1 MYQFI
6 LGIAIKFA
14 NEKDDENYYKM
25 VEMLVDQ
32 DNRNRSMNVCSFTP
46 MHYAAYLGNLRI
58 VKTLIKLCDSKDLFE
73 ATHDGETSPFFYI
86 LDCYIS
92 PSANVPHVRFDLA
105 RLMAKHASPHGPQ
118 AITREIDKDSRTYS
132 PLTMAICKEDIQFI
146 EGVAPYVELVIDPDS
161 PYDIYDAEG
170 TFMHYAIQNEKLDA
184 LKVLLKYS
192 ENKNPA
198 DQYGNTLVYQ
208 AVLYNLPDFVEYLIK
223 IVDDLNLPNKQDVTP
238 LALAK
243 QKGNMKIVGILE
255 SAIKT
260 RKREISFSDCSI
272 ESKKMKIK

>member
-14 NEKDDENYYKM
+14 DEKDDENYYKM

-73 ATHDGETSPFFYI
+73 ATHEGETSPFFYI

-92 PSANVPHVRFDLA
+92 PSANKPHVRFELA
-105 RLMAKHASPHGPQ
+105 RLMAKHAGPYGPQ
-118 AITREIDKDSRTYS
+118 AITREIDKDLRTYS
-132 PLTMAICKEDIQFI
+132 PLSMAICKEDIQFI
-146 EGVAPYVELVIDPDS
+146 EGVAPYVKLVIDPDN
-161 PYDIYDAEG
+161 PYNIYQVEG
-170 TFMHYAIQNEKLDA
+170 TFMHYAIENDKLDA

-192 ENKNPA
+192 ETKNPA
-198 DQYGNTLVYQ
+198 DQEGNTLVHQ
-208 AVLYNLPDFVEYLIK
+208 AVWFNVPDFVEYLIK
-223 IVDDLNLPNKQDVTP
+223 IVDDWNSPNEEGITP
-238 LALAK
+238 LAMAK
-243 QKGNMKIVGILE
+243 DEGYMKIAGILE
-255 SAIKT
+255 LAIKT
-260 RKREISFSDCSI
+260 RKRENSDSSI
-272 ESKKMKIK
+272 ASKKMKMK